1 MAGATS
7 GTRSKAA
14 AARVPVPTDPAVL
27 LDTELMQSGVAA
39 AGILRRAGRRLGFFT
54 VRDLLFHLPRRY
66 DDLREMR
73 QLGELVWVE
82 DGTVVSA
89 RVRVVDVRV
98 EASFRRRVQRT
109 IAVLED
115 ETGTIEA
122 TWFGRRFIE
131 RRLHVDDQVIV
142 SGKLKRFGR
151 KLTLDNPDF
160 QAEGQDDELLHV
172 GRIVPVYRLSAGL
185 TANRL
190 RIAIRDLL
198 DRAGKAYPE
207 YLPGDVLRGEELAAI
222 GDALEEAHYPVT
234 FEGRD
239 AALRRLAFDEL
250 LALQLGMVA
259 RRRQRGRDAAPP
271 DPRRRRGRRGR
282 SAAPSRGR
290 SGGSSSGTSSLTVD
304 QDRAIQDIRG
314 DLARPTPMLRLL
326 QGDVGSGKTAVA
338 AYALAAAARAGMQG
352 ALLAP
357 TDLLARQHHRTL
369 ASLLEDAAIPVELLT
384 GSMTAAAARQTLDLV
399 ASGQAPVVVGTHA
412 LIQERVSFASLGVV
426 VIDEQHRFG
435 VEQRGLLEAKAGGD
449 RAPHVLLMT
458 ATPIP
463 RTLGQVLYADLDV
476 SDLRTPPEG
485 RVPIRTGIR
494 RPDELEGTWQK
505 VRSEAALG
513 HRIFVVV
520 PLIDEADAADDAGPF
535 DASAPAA
542 EAEAVRLTELLAPL
556 RVGLVHGRLKAAD
569 RDAEMARFRDG
580 DLDVLVG
587 TTVVEVGVD
596 VAEATMMI
604 VEGADRFGLAQLHQL
619 RGRVGRGTVESFCV
633 LVSDSVDETAQARLK
648 AVAEMR
654 DGFELAERDFELR
667 REGDVLGL
675 AQSGL
680 PRLRVASLQDKEH
693 VALAK
698 RARERAEALLDD
710 RGDLPRSEAA
720 LRHELEHG
728 WLGAGLGRRAR
739 ERRVRLPVAA
749 VVLGLRA
756 NAGQFALLVGVQVL
770 IGAMVGQERTVVP
783 LMATQIFG
791 LSGFAAALTF
801 LVAFGVTKS
810 LANLAAGMLA
820 DRYGRRPVLIAGWI
834 VGLPVPLL
842 LIWAPAWEWVV
853 LANVLLGI
861 NQGLTWSVAV
871 IMKVDLVGPRQ
882 RGLALGLNEAA
893 GYCAVAG
900 MALLTGF
907 IAEQAGLRPAPF
919 VLGFAVAVTG
929 LVISAFAIRETS
941 DHVRLE
947 QGLEERGPR
956 PSWRSVVLRTTFTD
970 PSLSAASQAGL
981 VNNLNDAMAWGLL
994 PLFYAAAGL
1003 PLTAIATLA
1012 ATYPFVWGTTQ
1023 LVTGAL
1029 SDRDRTEARSSP
1041 AGMLVQAAAIADDS
1055 LGLRVRAV
1063 AGRERRA
1070 RRRDGDGL
1078 SDAARRGGRRRR
1090 AVLARDPRSAS
1101 TGCGGTSGLRSGR
1114 SSWES
1119 LPTGPG
1125 MTAAIVGRGGDH
1137 GSVRDRR
1144 RGPHARDAAA

>member
-1 MAGATS
+1 VAGPKA

-14 AARVPVPTDPAVL
+14 PARIVVPTDPAEL
-27 LDTELMQSGVAA
+27 LDTDIIASGVAA
-39 AGILRRAGRRLGFFT
+39 AGVLRRAGRRLDFFT
-54 VRDLLFHLPRRY
+54 VRQLLFHLPRRY

-82 DGTVVSA
+82 EGTVVSS
-89 RVRVVDVRV
+89 RVRVADIRV

-115 ETGTIEA
+115 DTGTIEA

-131 RRLHVDDQVIV
+131 RRLHAGERVIV

-160 QAEGQDDELLHV
+160 QPEGRDDELLHV
-172 GRIVPVYRLSAGL
+172 GRIVPVYRLTAGL

-198 DRAGKAYPE
+198 DRAGKFYPE
-207 YLPGDVLRGEELAAI
+207 YLPGSIREGESLVGI
-222 GDALEEAHYPVT
+222 GDALEEAHYPVS

-259 RRRQRGRDAAPP
+259 RRRQRGRDAASPIAV
-271 DPRRRRGRRGR
+271 DDAVDAEVRGAVAASLSRKLFR
-282 SAAPSRGR
+282 SVE
-290 SGGSSSGTSSLTVD
+290 LTAD
-304 QDRAIQDIRG
+304 QDAAIRDIRG

-384 GSMTAAAARQTLDLV
+384 GSLTAAASRQTLDLV

-412 LIQERVSFASLGVV
+412 LIQERVSFAALGVV

-435 VEQRGLLEAKAGGD
+435 VEQRGQLEAKTGGD

-485 RVPIRTGIR
+485 RIPIRTGIR
-494 RPDELEGTWQK
+494 RPDELDGTWKK
-505 VRSEAALG
+505 VREEAAAG
-513 HRIFVVV
+513 HRTFVVV
-520 PLIDEADAADDAGPF
+520 PLIDEAEAPEAGGGSGGFF

-556 RVGLVHGRLKAAD
+556 KVGLVHGRLKAAD

-587 TTVVEVGVD
+587 TTVIEVGVD
-596 VAEATMMI
+596 VPEATMMV

-619 RGRVGRGTVESFCV
+619 RGRVGRGEAESFCV

-648 AVAEMR
+648 AVAELR

-698 RARERAEALLDD
+698 RARERAEALLDE
-710 RGDLPRSEAA
+710 RGELPA
-720 LRHELEHG
+720 
-728 WLGAGLGRRAR
+728 
-739 ERRVRLPVAA
+739 
-749 VVLGLRA
+749 
-756 NAGQFALLVGVQVL
+756 
-770 IGAMVGQERTVVP
+770 
-783 LMATQIFG
+783 
-791 LSGFAAALTF
+791 
-801 LVAFGVTKS
+801 
-810 LANLAAGMLA
+810 
-820 DRYGRRPVLIAGWI
+820 
-834 VGLPVPLL
+834 
-842 LIWAPAWEWVV
+842 
-853 LANVLLGI
+853 
-861 NQGLTWSVAV
+861 
-871 IMKVDLVGPRQ
+871 
-882 RGLALGLNEAA
+882 
-893 GYCAVAG
+893 
-900 MALLTGF
+900 
-907 IAEQAGLRPAPF
+907 
-919 VLGFAVAVTG
+919 
-929 LVISAFAIRETS
+929 SAFALQRE
-941 DHVRLE
+941 L
-947 QGLEERGPR
+947 ERGWLDR
-956 PSWRSVVLRTTFTD
+956 
-970 PSLSAASQAGL
+970 
-981 VNNLNDAMAWGLL
+981 
-994 PLFYAAAGL
+994 
-1003 PLTAIATLA
+1003 
-1012 ATYPFVWGTTQ
+1012 VWVGEPES
-1023 LVTGAL
+1023 GA
-1029 SDRDRTEARSSP
+1029 
-1041 AGMLVQAAAIADDS
+1041 
-1055 LGLRVRAV
+1055 
-1063 AGRERRA
+1063 
-1070 RRRDGDGL
+1070 
-1078 SDAARRGGRRRR
+1078 
-1090 AVLARDPRSAS
+1090 
-1101 TGCGGTSGLRSGR
+1101 
-1114 SSWES
+1114 
-1119 LPTGPG
+1119 
-1125 MTAAIVGRGGDH
+1125 
-1137 GSVRDRR
+1137 
-1144 RGPHARDAAA
+1144 